1 MVQVSRTKPHG
12 REQAL
17 HSALQLRKRE
27 GNRVAPPIGLMIG

>member
-17 HSALQLRKRE
+17 QFALQLKKRE
-27 GNRVAPPIGLMIG
+27 DRRVAPPDWSYD